1 MLKHIHSKN
10 ESVHRVRQF
19 MFDDIDGRLQ
29 LAHTT
34 HTTRAA
40 PNFLLALGLSC
51 YTVSNDNE
59 G

>member
-19 MFDDIDGRLQ
+19 MFDDIYKTLQ
-29 LAHTT
+29 LT

-51 YTVSNDNE
+51 YTVSNNNE
-59 G
+59 V

>member
-1 MLKHIHSKN
+1 
-10 ESVHRVRQF
+10 
-19 MFDDIDGRLQ
+19 MFDDIDERLQ

-51 YTVSNDNE
+51 YTVSNNNE
-59 G
+59 GYIKFIRVITSL

>member
-1 MLKHIHSKN
+1 MPVL
-10 ESVHRVRQF
+10 RVRQF

-29 LAHTT
+29 LT

-51 YTVSNDNE
+51 YTDSNNNE